1 MWRAFAFVAR
11 LRVGQGIHS
20 MVAGSVA
27 SVVRLPNLM
36 TGPRLLTS
44 AATAGIALTAAGVT
58 VGGEVFRAMGAP
70 KDLVLSH
77 INASPHQTGGNFGNV
92 EPPTPSEGDRA
103 AALAML
109 RRGDIGKPK
118 KHLQFDV
125 TPLPLEAAA
134 LAASWMGHASVL
146 VELDGH
152 RILTDPVW
160 SKRCSPSSIVGPARM
175 HPVPHA
181 LSELPPLDVILI
193 SHDHYDH
200 LDTATVRKLAT
211 LHPEATFVT
220 PIGVGAHLEYWG
232 ISPDRIREA
241 DWGESISLGD
251 LTFNCCPARHYSGR
265 GLQRNTTQWASWAVQ
280 GPANNF
286 FFSGDSGITDVFERV
301 GADHGPFGLTLV
313 AIGAYDRLW
322 PDIHLNPEE
331 AVDVY
336 RMLNRDNLSGSLL
349 LPIHWAT
356 FNLALHEWADP
367 VQRLLPAAQV
377 DQIPVITPMP
387 GAHFDVLS
395 RSGHGFE
402 SQSWWETA
410 S

>member
-1 MWRAFAFVAR
+1 MD
-11 LRVGQGIHS
+11 L
-20 MVAGSVA
+20 AGSV
-27 SVVRLPNLM
+27 SCVVRLPNLM

-44 AATAGIALTAAGVT
+44 AATAGVALAAAGVT
-58 VGGEVFRAMGAP
+58 AGGEVYRAMGAP

-77 INASPHQTGGNFGNV
+77 ISASPRQKGGTFANV
-92 EPPTPSEGDRA
+92 EPPTPVEGDRA

-109 RRGDIGKPK
+109 RRGDIGKPS

-125 TPLPLEAAA
+125 TPLPLEAAD
-134 LAASWMGHASVL
+134 LAATWMGHASVL

-175 HPVPHA
+175 HPVPHS
-181 LSELPPLDVILI
+181 LTELPSLDVILI

-200 LDTATVRKLAT
+200 LDTATVRKLAV
-211 LHPEATFVT
+211 LHPEAMFVT

-232 ISPDRIREA
+232 IGPERIREA
-241 DWGESISLGD
+241 DWGESITIGD
-251 LTFNCCPARHYSGR
+251 LTFNCCPARHFSGR
-265 GLQRNTTQWASWAVQ
+265 GLQRNTTQWASWAVA
-280 GPANNF
+280 GPNNNF
-286 FFSGDSGITDVFERV
+286 FFSGDTGITDAFEQV
-301 GADHGPFGLTLV
+301 GAEYGPFGLSLI

-331 AVDVY
+331 AVEVY
-336 RMLNRDNLSGSLL
+336 RMLNGDKLSESLL

-367 VQRLLPAAQV
+367 VQRLLPAAQAH
-377 DQIPVITPMP
+377 QIPLITPMP
-387 GAHFDVLS
+387 GAHFDVSS
-395 RSGHGFE
+395 RTGHGFD
-402 SQSWWETA
+402 SQSWWEVA
-410 S
+410 A

>member
-1 MWRAFAFVAR
+1 
-11 LRVGQGIHS
+11 
-20 MVAGSVA
+20 
-27 SVVRLPNLM
+27 M

-44 AATAGIALTAAGVT
+44 AATAGVALTAAGVT
-58 VGGEVFRAMGAP
+58 AGGEVFRAMGAP
-70 KDLVLSH
+70 KDLVLPH
-77 INASPHQTGGNFGNV
+77 INESPHQTGGNFGNV
-92 EPPTPSEGDRA
+92 EPPTPVEGDRA

-125 TPLPLEAAA
+125 TPLPKEAAD
-134 LAASWMGHASVL
+134 LAATWMGHASVL
-146 VELDGH
+146 VELDGR

-160 SKRCSPSSIVGPARM
+160 SKRCSPSSIVGPSRM

-211 LHPEATFVT
+211 LHPEAMFVT

-232 ISPDRIREA
+232 IDPTRIREA
-241 DWGESISLGD
+241 DWGGSIAIGD
-251 LTFNCCPARHYSGR
+251 ITFHCCPARHFSGR

-280 GPANNF
+280 GPTNNF
-286 FFSGDSGITDVFERV
+286 FFSGDTGITDAFEKV
-301 GADHGPFGLTLV
+301 GADHGPFGLSLV

-336 RMLNRDNLSGSLL
+336 RMLNRNNLTGSLL

-387 GAHFDVLS
+387 GARFDVLM
-395 RSGHGFE
+395 RAGHGFE
-402 SQSWWETA
+402 SQSWWESA
-410 S
+410 A